1 MEVFRFKRFEVV
13 NEASPMK
20 VNSDGVLLGA
30 AVPLG
35 KDTRRVLDVGT
46 GTGTVA
52 LIVAQRLE
60 ELGCPDFMIEGID
73 IDPAAASEAS
83 FNFSRSPWKENLG
96 STCVSLS
103 GYVPGTPVDLIVSNP
118 PYFVNSLK
126 NPDARRTLARHTD
139 SLSFDDLFPGV
150 GRLLSEY
157 GVFSIIIPTDALEQ
171 MLLNACHYGFYVSRQ
186 VAVKTVERKLPKRYL
201 LSFRR
206 QPTECVVKE
215 IKVMTDSEES
225 RSTWFDALTREFYL

>member
-1 MEVFRFKRFEVV
+1 MSNSFFSFRQFSISQDRC
-13 NEASPMK
+13 AMK
-20 VNSDGVLLGA
+20 VGTDGVLLGA
-30 AVPLG
+30 WAPG
-35 KDTRRVLDVGT
+35 GQRILDVGT
-46 GTGTVA
+46 GTSLIA
-52 LIVAQRLE
+52 LMMAQRF
-60 ELGCPDFMIEGID
+60 PTSHVVGID
-73 IDPAAASEAS
+73 VDDEACLQAAENVENSPFSDRVKIVKSSLQEFLVEES
-83 FNFSRSPWKENLG
+83 F
-96 STCVSLS
+96 
-103 GYVPGTPVDLIVSNP
+103 DAIVSNP

-139 SLSFDDLFPGV
+139 SLSFDDLFRGV

-206 QPTECVVKE
+206 QPTECVVEE
-215 IKVMTDSEES
+215 IKVMTDSEGS

>member
-35 KDTRRVLDVGT
+35 KETRRVLDVGT

-60 ELGCPDFMIEGID
+60 ELGCADFMIEGID

-118 PYFVNSLK
+118 PYFDSSLP
-126 NPDARRTLARHTD
+126 NPDGRDSMARHEGD
-139 SLSFDDLFPGV
+139 LSCFTLIDFAAGNLAPAGTLTVIFPALRENEVTRYARGKGFRV
-150 GRLLSEY
+150 RRLLRIRTTGTKPPSRVIATFGQGGPSETIQEELVLTQK
-157 GVFSIIIPTDALEQ
+157 G
-171 MLLNACHYGFYVSRQ
+171 
-186 VAVKTVERKLPKRYL
+186 KRTQEYASL
-201 LSFRR
+201 
-206 QPTECVVKE
+206 VN
-215 IKVMTDSEES
+215 D
-225 RSTWFDALTREFYL
+225 FYL

>member
-1 MEVFRFKRFEVV
+1 MSNSFFSFRQFSISQDRC
-13 NEASPMK
+13 AMK
-20 VNSDGVLLGA
+20 VGTDGVLLGA
-30 AVPLG
+30 WAPG
-35 KDTRRVLDVGT
+35 GQRILDVGT
-46 GTGTVA
+46 GTSLIA
-52 LIVAQRLE
+52 LMMAQRF
-60 ELGCPDFMIEGID
+60 PTSHVVGID
-73 IDPAAASEAS
+73 VDDEACLQAAENVENSPFSDRVKIVKSSLQEFLVEES
-83 FNFSRSPWKENLG
+83 F
-96 STCVSLS
+96 
-103 GYVPGTPVDLIVSNP
+103 DAIVSNP

-139 SLSFDDLFPGV
+139 SLSFDDLFRGV

-171 MLLNACHYGFYVSRQ
+171 MLLNACQYGFYVSRQ

-206 QPTECVVKE
+206 QPTECVVEE
-215 IKVMTDSEES
+215 IKVMTDSEGS

>member
-1 MEVFRFKRFEVV
+1 MSNSFFSFRQFSISQDRC
-13 NEASPMK
+13 AMK
-20 VNSDGVLLGA
+20 VGTDGVLLGA
-30 AVPLG
+30 WAPG
-35 KDTRRVLDVGT
+35 GQRILDVGT
-46 GTGTVA
+46 GTSLIA
-52 LIVAQRLE
+52 LMMAQRF
-60 ELGCPDFMIEGID
+60 PTSHVVGID
-73 IDPAAASEAS
+73 VDDEACLQAVENVENSPFSDRVKIVKSSLQEFLVEES
-83 FNFSRSPWKENLG
+83 F
-96 STCVSLS
+96 
-103 GYVPGTPVDLIVSNP
+103 DAIVSNP

-139 SLSFDDLFPGV
+139 SLSFDDLFRGV

-201 LSFRR
+201 ISFRR
-206 QPTECVVKE
+206 QPTECVVEE
-215 IKVMTDSEES
+215 IKVMTDSEGS

>member
-1 MEVFRFKRFEVV
+1 MSNSFFSFRQFSISQDRC
-13 NEASPMK
+13 AMK
-20 VNSDGVLLGA
+20 VGTDGVLLGA
-30 AVPLG
+30 WAPG
-35 KDTRRVLDVGT
+35 GQRILDVGT
-46 GTGTVA
+46 GTSLIA
-52 LIVAQRLE
+52 LMMAQRF
-60 ELGCPDFMIEGID
+60 PTSHVVGID
-73 IDPAAASEAS
+73 VDDEACLQAVENVENSPFSDRVKIVKSSLQEFLVEES
-83 FNFSRSPWKENLG
+83 F
-96 STCVSLS
+96 
-103 GYVPGTPVDLIVSNP
+103 DAIVSNP

-139 SLSFDDLFPGV
+139 SLSFDDLFRGV

-201 LSFRR
+201 ISFRR
-206 QPTECVVKE
+206 QPTECVVEE
-215 IKVMTDSEES
+215 IKVMTDSEGN

>member
-1 MEVFRFKRFEVV
+1 MSNSFFSFRQFSISQDRC
-13 NEASPMK
+13 AMK
-20 VNSDGVLLGA
+20 VGTDGVLLGA
-30 AVPLG
+30 WAPG
-35 KDTRRVLDVGT
+35 GQRILDVGT
-46 GTGTVA
+46 GTSLIA
-52 LIVAQRLE
+52 LMMAQRF
-60 ELGCPDFMIEGID
+60 PTSHVVGID
-73 IDPAAASEAS
+73 VDDEACLQAVENVENSPFSYRVKIVKSSLQEFLVEES
-83 FNFSRSPWKENLG
+83 F
-96 STCVSLS
+96 
-103 GYVPGTPVDLIVSNP
+103 DAIVSNP

-139 SLSFDDLFPGV
+139 SLSFDDLFRGV

-206 QPTECVVKE
+206 QPTECVVEE
-215 IKVMTDSEES
+215 IKVMTDSEGS

>member
-1 MEVFRFKRFEVV
+1 MSNSFFSFRQFSISQDRC
-13 NEASPMK
+13 AMK
-20 VNSDGVLLGA
+20 VGTDGVLLGA
-30 AVPLG
+30 WAPG
-35 KDTRRVLDVGT
+35 GQRILDVGT
-46 GTGTVA
+46 GTSLIA
-52 LIVAQRLE
+52 LMMAQRF
-60 ELGCPDFMIEGID
+60 PTSHVVGID
-73 IDPAAASEAS
+73 VDDEACLQAAENVENSPFSDRVKIVKSSLQEFLVEES
-83 FNFSRSPWKENLG
+83 F
-96 STCVSLS
+96 
-103 GYVPGTPVDLIVSNP
+103 DAIVSNP

-139 SLSFDDLFPGV
+139 SLSFDDLFRGV

-215 IKVMTDSEES
+215 IKVMTDSEGS
-225 RSTWFDALTREFYL
+225 RSAWFDALTREFYL

>member
-1 MEVFRFKRFEVV
+1 MSNSFFSFRQFSISQDRC
-13 NEASPMK
+13 AMK
-20 VNSDGVLLGA
+20 VGTDGVLLGA
-30 AVPLG
+30 WAPG
-35 KDTRRVLDVGT
+35 GQRILDVGT
-46 GTGTVA
+46 GTSLIA
-52 LIVAQRLE
+52 LMMAQRF
-60 ELGCPDFMIEGID
+60 PTSHVVGID
-73 IDPAAASEAS
+73 VDDEACLQAVENVENSPFSDRVKIVKSSLQEFLVEES
-83 FNFSRSPWKENLG
+83 F
-96 STCVSLS
+96 
-103 GYVPGTPVDLIVSNP
+103 DAIVSNP

-139 SLSFDDLFPGV
+139 SLSFDDLFYGV

-206 QPTECVVKE
+206 QPTECVVEE
-215 IKVMTDSEES
+215 IKVMTDSEGS

>member
-1 MEVFRFKRFEVV
+1 MSNSFFSFRQFSISQDRC
-13 NEASPMK
+13 AMK
-20 VNSDGVLLGA
+20 VGTDGVLLGA
-30 AVPLG
+30 WAPG
-35 KDTRRVLDVGT
+35 GQRILDVGT
-46 GTGTVA
+46 GTSLIA
-52 LIVAQRLE
+52 LMMAQRF
-60 ELGCPDFMIEGID
+60 PTSHVVGID
-73 IDPAAASEAS
+73 VDDEACLQAVENVENSPFSDRVKIVKSSLQEFLVEES
-83 FNFSRSPWKENLG
+83 F
-96 STCVSLS
+96 
-103 GYVPGTPVDLIVSNP
+103 DAIVSNP

-139 SLSFDDLFPGV
+139 SLSFDDLFRGV

-171 MLLNACHYGFYVSRQ
+171 MLLNACQYGFYVSRQ

-206 QPTECVVKE
+206 QSPEHVVEE
-215 IKVMTDSEES
+215 IKVMTDSEGS